1 MKARIF
7 GYNEKGEQLNNIFQ
21 SILGWQ
27 EMVTLVWQEENKR
40 GFCRL
45 SQNYYYIGS
54 RTCLCHN
61 PVYGVLVITVST
73 SALQAES
80 KGSIPLDSTIF

>member
-1 MKARIF
+1 MVNTSDFLSEGRSSNLLGGTNAPFGVLRNRQMKARIF

-45 SQNYYYIGS
+45 PQNYY
-54 RTCLCHN
+54 L
-61 PVYGVLVITVST
+61 
-73 SALQAES
+73 
-80 KGSIPLDSTIF
+80 